1 MDINTLSKTFEVLA
15 HYYSLNPLPY
25 QALLIWL
32 LFSVYYVGKAFRKYE
47 SINRY
52 LLQMI
57 PFVFTGLGLLGTIMG
72 SLEVI
77 WKFSPDDIMSGAVS
91 LAKGI
96 LASGA
101 TAVLGITLAIIFS
114 KLVSMTHYK
123 VEMRKALENN
133 ELYVLK
139 KLLKLH
145 LTDFAR
151 ERTEAKAALAALRDV
166 EQGSQRDAG
175 SLVYA
180 LVGEDDAPLS
190 DQMAAEFR
198 ELRRELRDAVDTLRQ
213 SGQEQTLILERIALA
228 LSGDDHDSLRSQLQ
242 GLRKEQKQQAFGL
255 KQGLDGLGEALGI
268 KLDTG
273 TAALESNLARLDA
286 SLGGVL
292 REQTAAVTHCL
303 TEQTQRLGE
312 SLETASR
319 DAASLASELSRQLVT
334 DLSGHVTTELE
345 RGVEATRD
353 ALRGMAEQ
361 QLEQQE
367 AASRD
372 IEVLAGIARE
382 QGNILG
388 RLHAQLAPETG
399 ETLVQKLETMR
410 HTLRQFGNQE
420 TQGRRQTQ
428 ESMQMQLD
436 ALGQVRQ
443 ELAELL
449 PRQQASAAQNA
460 AREALQEYA
469 GTLRPELERLMAK
482 VDAEAGEG
490 LRRLRTDISRQ
501 GDALHE
507 SLRSHTATL
516 AGRLHELAAN
526 IQVSYDRIDA
536 LVNNTRD
543 IAADG
548 DLLKALMQEVNKALA
563 DSRELQNTLARSQAA
578 GSNGNGRQHFPDKL
592 GHSMQGLIARLGQID
607 AIKKTDERFWRQV
620 ERQMQDGI
628 PIIMGGNKLSLHED
642 LNGSFQ
648 QRLQQS
654 FLNLDRILQAIVDGY
669 QRKGGQALPQ

>member
-1 MDINTLSKTFEVLA
+1 MDINTLSKTIEVLA

-25 QALLIWL
+25 QAMLIWL
-32 LFSVYYVGKAFRKYE
+32 LFSVYYVGKAFRNYE

-77 WKFSPDDIMSGAVS
+77 WKFSPDDIMSGALS

-114 KLVSMTHYK
+114 KLISMTHYK

-139 KLLKLH
+139 KMLKLH
-145 LTDFAR
+145 LAGFAKDR
-151 ERTEAKAALAALRDV
+151 SEAKTALTALRDV

-180 LVGEDDAPLS
+180 LVGEDDVPLS
-190 DQMAAEFR
+190 DQVAAEFR
-198 ELRRELRDAVDTLRQ
+198 ELRRELRDAVETLRQ
-213 SGQEQTLILERIALA
+213 TGQEQTLILERIALA
-228 LSGDDHDSLRSQLQ
+228 LSGGDPDSMRSQLQ

-255 KQGLDGLGEALGI
+255 KQGMDSLGEALGN
-268 KLDTG
+268 KLDAG
-273 TAALESNLARLDA
+273 AMALESNLERLDA
-286 SLGGVL
+286 SLGGML

-312 SLETASR
+312 GLETASR
-319 DAASLASELSRQLVT
+319 DAASLASELSRQFVT
-334 DLSGHVTTELE
+334 DLSGHVTTELN
-345 RGVEATRD
+345 RGVEATHD

-361 QLEQQE
+361 HQEQQE
-367 AASRD
+367 ATSRD
-372 IEVLAGIARE
+372 IEALAGIAME
-382 QGNILG
+382 QGNLLG
-388 RLHAQLAPETG
+388 RLHAQLAPEAG
-399 ETLVQKLETMR
+399 ETLVQQLKTMR

-420 TQGRRQTQ
+420 VQGRRQTQ

-460 AREALQEYA
+460 AREALHEYA

-526 IQVSYDRIDA
+526 IQVSYNRIDE

-592 GHSMQGLIARLGQID
+592 GHSMHGLIARLGQID